1 MFQEKMQI
9 KPQPT
14 SLPLPGAQPGSLLL
28 LEGPLSPANNA
39 HVLQPS
45 ATAIFLTLRANSV
58 FSQDEKGGIWRTAEA
73 YGFVSVPSDVTGWVR
88 ATRGP
93 AGMLR
98 NDSTPSEPPLM
109 TRGLFR
115 GPRRW

>member
-1 MFQEKMQI
+1 MQI

-14 SLPLPGAQPGSLLL
+14 SLPGAQPGSFLL
-28 LEGPLSPANNA
+28 LEGPLSPANNTQ
-39 HVLQPS
+39 VLQPS
-45 ATAIFLTLRANSV
+45 ATATFLTLRANNV
-58 FSQDEKGGIWRTAEA
+58 FSQDEKGGIWRTAEVH
-73 YGFVSVPSDVTGWVR
+73 GFVSVPSDVTGWVR

-93 AGMLR
+93 AGMLQ
-98 NDSTPSEPPLM
+98 NDSMPSEPPLV